1 LHIRCGSDIRS
12 ALLEAGFTGDFLE
25 HSTPYCMGPVTNGPD
40 RHELM
45 ARFLTDT
52 FGELKG
58 GQEYEQV
65 LEGCKRDDERLH
77 ASAADY
83 ERVVIWV
90 EHDSWDQLM
99 LARVLAHYESAK
111 RPRVLELIA
120 VNEFPGAERFIGIG
134 QLPGEA
140 FRLLWPARKRITP
153 TQLTLGKEVWN
164 ALASVDP
171 RRLASFARNGTPA
184 LPIMAPALHRH
195 LRELPSVENGL
206 SLTQHLV
213 LQILSES
220 GTLTLNQVFLEL
232 SRSLE
237 PLPWMGDWGLMQ
249 TVDAMLQTSDP
260 PFTRQLPSP
269 GERAF
274 RQQLTVTAAGR
285 AVLRGERDWLSL
297 RPPSRW
303 VGGVHI
309 QPGVPAWRWDE
320 ARLEA
325 FLL

>member
-1 LHIRCGSDIRS
+1 
-12 ALLEAGFTGDFLE
+12 
-25 HSTPYCMGPVTNGPD
+25 
-40 RHELM
+40 
-45 ARFLTDT
+45 
-52 FGELKG
+52 
-58 GQEYEQV
+58 
-65 LEGCKRDDERLH
+65 
-77 ASAADY
+77 
-83 ERVVIWV
+83 
-90 EHDSWDQLM
+90 M

-213 LQILSES
+213 LQILSEG
-220 GTLTLNQVFLEL
+220 GTLTLNQVFQQL

-249 TVDAMLQTSDP
+249 TVEAMLQTSDP

-325 FLL
+325 FLLLATPRHVLHPRENAGLAAVPA